1 MVLSDKE
8 NKYSPG
14 KVNFGW
20 PISNFTDNI
29 NNKGC
34 HQTNQKLN

>member
-20 PISNFTDNI
+20 PISNFTVNI
-29 NNKGC
+29 NK
-34 HQTNQKLN
+34 KKVAIKPIKR